1 MLTITR
7 RQLDRLVLAY
17 QVIVLVLTLLG
28 IALVGQAFHKTLVA
42 GMAVVVFIGARQLTP
57 DPYHCNSLV
66 KCFALSVAAFALIL
80 RVAPSLS
87 WSLTAG
93 PLLAIA
99 VAYSASYI
107 PKFKKYKQYY
117 ESQTSFNIDNP
128 TEAEM
133 RARCEA
139 RKFTPAETDIC
150 VQLFCKQ
157 GTRKL
162 SAKEYM
168 SIVGASDE
176 WTARNIKSAYKKRLM

>member
-1 MLTITR
+1 MLAITK

-17 QVIVLVLTLLG
+17 QVVMLVLTLLG
-28 IALVGQAFHKTLVA
+28 IALVGQAFHKTLIA
-42 GMAVVVFIGARQLTP
+42 IMAVVVFIGARQLTLE
-57 DPYHCNSLV
+57 PYHCNSLV
-66 KCFALSVAAFALIL
+66 KCFVLSIAAFALIL
-80 RVAPSLS
+80 RVAPALT
-87 WSLTAG
+87 WSLAAG

-99 VAYSASYI
+99 TVYCSSYI

-117 ESQTSFNIDNP
+117 ESQVSFNIDNP
-128 TEAEM
+128 TESEM
-133 RARCEA
+133 RARCKA
-139 RKFTPAETDIC
+139 RKFTSAETEIC
-150 VQLFCKQ
+150 IKLFCKQ

>member
-17 QVIVLVLTLLG
+17 QALMLVLTLLG
-28 IALVGQAFHKTLVA
+28 ITLVGQALRKTLIA
-42 GMAVVVFIGARQLTP
+42 TMAIVVFLGARQLTSE
-57 DPYHCNSLV
+57 PYHCNSLL
-66 KCFALSVAAFALIL
+66 KCFVVSIAVFTLVL
-80 RVAPSLS
+80 RVSPSLS

-93 PLLAIA
+93 PLLATFA
-99 VAYSASYI
+99 AYGSSYI

-117 ESQTSFNIDNP
+117 ESQTAFNIDNP
-128 TEAEM
+128 TELEM

-139 RKFTPAETDIC
+139 RKFTAAETEIC
-150 VQLFCKQ
+150 VKLFCKQ

-168 SIVGASDE
+168 SLVGASDE
-176 WTARNIKSAYKKRLM
+176 WTARNIKSAYKKRLT

>member
-1 MLTITR
+1 MLSVTK
-7 RQLDRLVLAY
+7 RQLGLIVRTY
-17 QVIVLVLTLLG
+17 QVVMTLLTLLG
-28 IALVGQAFHKTLVA
+28 IALVGCVLHKEWIAAMALLV
-42 GMAVVVFIGARQLTP
+42 FLGARQLTEE
-57 DPYHCNSLV
+57 PYHCNSLV
-66 KCFALSVAAFALIL
+66 KCLAVSIFAFTCILQLS
-80 RVAPSLS
+80 PTLS
-87 WSLTAG
+87 WSLAAG
-93 PLLAIA
+93 PLIAIA
-99 VAYSASYI
+99 VAYGSSYI

-128 TEAEM
+128 TESEM

-139 RKFTPAETDIC
+139 RKFTLAETEIC